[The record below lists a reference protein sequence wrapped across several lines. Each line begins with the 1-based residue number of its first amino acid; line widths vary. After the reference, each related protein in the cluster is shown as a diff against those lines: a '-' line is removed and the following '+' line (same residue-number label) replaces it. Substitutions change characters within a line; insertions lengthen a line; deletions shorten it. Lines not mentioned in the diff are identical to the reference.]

1 MVMKTPEEFFAEGLE
16 WMVEAERIARE
27 YEGEE
32 TFDKSANLAV
42 LALSSTLLSICA
54 LLLHDRQIDYLES
67 STIQDN
73 EDD

>member
-1 MVMKTPEEFFAEGLE
+1 MKTPEELFAEGLE
-16 WMVEAERIARE
+16 WMIEAERIANAF
-27 YEGEE
+27 EGDE
-32 TFDKSANLAV
+32 TLDRSACLAV
-42 LALSSTLLSICA
+42 LALSAALLSICG

>member
-1 MVMKTPEEFFAEGLE
+1 MKTPEELFAEGLE
-16 WMVEAERIARE
+16 WMIEAERIANAF
-27 YEGEE
+27 EGDE
-32 TFDKSANLAV
+32 TLDRSACLAV
-42 LALSSTLLSICA
+42 RALASTLLSICG

>member
-1 MVMKTPEEFFAEGLE
+1 MMKSPEEFFAEGLA
-16 WMVEAERIARE
+16 WMAEAERIATE

-42 LALSSTLLSICA
+42 LALASTLLSICA
-54 LLLHDRQIDYLES
+54 QLLRDREIDYIRTS
-67 STIQDN
+67 FTQDN